1 MLVLVG
7 LGNPEAKYKLNR
19 HNVGFMT
26 IDSIVA
32 NYKLAPYKTKF
43 QSQIVTKKINDT
55 PVIFSKPQTFM
66 NLSGKSIGNI
76 LNFYKLKCENVIVIH
91 DDLDLNLGTVKT
103 KIGGS
108 SGGHNGLKSLDSII
122 GKNYRRLRI
131 GIGHPG
137 DKTLVNNYVLG
148 DFSKSEN
155 VIINILIKNISLNFD
170 KIIKKKED
178 NLSQLL
184 AENISYR
191 GKNGI

>member
-19 HNVGFMT
+19 HNVGFMA

-32 NYKLAPYKTKF
+32 RYKLAPYKTKF
-43 QSQIVTKKINDT
+43 QSQLVTKKINDT
-55 PVIFSKPQTFM
+55 PIIFSKPQTFM

-91 DDLDLNLGTVKT
+91 DDLDLSVGTVKT
-103 KIGGS
+103 KIGGG

-148 DFSKSEN
+148 DFSKSED
-155 VIINILIKNISLNFD
+155 VIINILIKNITLNFD
-170 KIIKKKED
+170 KIIKNKED

-184 AENISYR
+184 AENISYKE
-191 GKNGI
+191 KNGI

>member
-19 HNVGFMT
+19 HNVGFMA

-103 KIGGS
+103 KIGGG

-170 KIIKKKED
+170 KIITKKED

-184 AENISYR
+184 AENISYKE
-191 GKNGI
+191 KNGI

>member
-155 VIINILIKNISLNFD
+155 VIINILIKNISSNFD
-170 KIIKKKED
+170 KIITKKED

-184 AENISYR
+184 AENISYKE
-191 GKNGI
+191 KNGI

>member
-7 LGNPEAKYKLNR
+7 LGNPETKYKLNR

-43 QSQIVTKKINDT
+43 QSQIITKKINDT
-55 PVIFSKPQTFM
+55 PIIFSKPQTFM

-170 KIIKKKED
+170 KIITKKED

-184 AENISYR
+184 AENISYKE
-191 GKNGI
+191 KNGI

>member
-19 HNVGFMT
+19 HNVGFMA

-32 NYKLAPYKTKF
+32 RYKLAPYKTKF
-43 QSQIVTKKINDT
+43 QSQLVTKKINDT
-55 PVIFSKPQTFM
+55 PIIFSKPQTFM

-91 DDLDLNLGTVKT
+91 DDLDLSVGTVKT
-103 KIGGS
+103 KIGGG

-137 DKTLVNNYVLG
+137 DKNLVNNYVLG

-155 VIINILIKNISLNFD
+155 FIINTLIKNITLNFD
-170 KIIKKKED
+170 KIIKNKED

-184 AENISYR
+184 AENISYKE
-191 GKNGI
+191 KNGI

>member
-43 QSQIVTKKINDT
+43 QSQIITKKINNT

-155 VIINILIKNISLNFD
+155 VIINILIKNISSNFD
-170 KIIKKKED
+170 KIITKKED

-184 AENISYR
+184 AENISYKE
-191 GKNGI
+191 KNGI

>member
-7 LGNPEAKYKLNR
+7 LGNPEAKYKMNR

-170 KIIKKKED
+170 KIIKNKED

-184 AENISYR
+184 AENISYKE
-191 GKNGI
+191 KNGI

>member
-43 QSQIVTKKINDT
+43 QSQIITKKINDT
-55 PVIFSKPQTFM
+55 PIIFSKPQTFM

-155 VIINILIKNISLNFD
+155 VIINILIKNISSNFD
-170 KIIKKKED
+170 KIITKKED

-191 GKNGI
+191 EKNGI

>member
-19 HNVGFMT
+19 HNVGFMA

-43 QSQIVTKKINDT
+43 QSQIITKKINDT
-55 PVIFSKPQTFM
+55 PIIFSKPQTFM

-155 VIINILIKNISLNFD
+155 VIINILIKNISSNFD
-170 KIIKKKED
+170 KIITKKED

-184 AENISYR
+184 AENISYKE
-191 GKNGI
+191 KNGI

>member
-7 LGNPEAKYKLNR
+7 LGNPEAKYKMNR

-91 DDLDLNLGTVKT
+91 DDLDLSVGTVKT
-103 KIGGS
+103 KIGGG

-148 DFSKSEN
+148 DFSKSED
-155 VIINILIKNISLNFD
+155 VIINILIKNITLNFD
-170 KIIKKKED
+170 KIIKNKED

-184 AENISYR
+184 AENISYKE
-191 GKNGI
+191 KNGI

>member
-32 NYKLAPYKTKF
+32 KYKLAPYKTKF

-91 DDLDLNLGTVKT
+91 DDLDLNLGIVKT

-137 DKTLVNNYVLG
+137 DRTLVNNYVLG

-170 KIIKKKED
+170 KIITKKED

-184 AENISYR
+184 AENISYKE
-191 GKNGI
+191 KNGI

>member
-7 LGNPEAKYKLNR
+7 LGNPEVKYKMNR
-19 HNVGFMT
+19 RNVGFMA

-32 NYKLAPYKTKF
+32 SYKLAPYKTKF

-55 PVIFSKPQTFM
+55 PIIFSKPQTFM

-76 LNFYKLKCENVIVIH
+76 LNFYKLKCEDVIVIH
-91 DDLDLNLGTVKT
+91 DDLDLNVGTVKT
-103 KIGGS
+103 KIGGG

-148 DFSKSEN
+148 DFSKSED
-155 VIINILIKNISLNFD
+155 VIINILIKNITLNFD
-170 KIIKKKED
+170 KIIKNKED

-184 AENISYR
+184 AENISYKE
-191 GKNGI
+191 KNGI

>member
-7 LGNPEAKYKLNR
+7 LGNPEDKYKLNR
-19 HNVGFMT
+19 HNVGFMA

-32 NYKLAPYKTKF
+32 KYKLTPYKTKF

-137 DKTLVNNYVLG
+137 DKNLVNNYVLG

-155 VIINILIKNISLNFD
+155 VIINTLIKNITLNFD
-170 KIIKKKED
+170 KIIKNKED

-184 AENISYR
+184 AENISYKE
-191 GKNGI
+191 KNGI

>member
-26 IDSIVA
+26 IDSIVER
-32 NYKLAPYKTKF
+32 YKLTPYKTKF
-43 QSQIVTKKINDT
+43 QSQLVTKNINDT
-55 PVIFSKPQTFM
+55 PIIFSKPQTFM

-91 DDLDLNLGTVKT
+91 DDLDLSVGTVKT
-103 KIGGS
+103 KIGGG

-137 DKTLVNNYVLG
+137 DKNLVNNYVLG

-155 VIINILIKNISLNFD
+155 YIINTLIKNITLNFD
-170 KIIKKKED
+170 KIIKNKED
-178 NLSQLL
+178 NLAQLL
-184 AENISYR
+184 AENISYKE
-191 GKNGI
+191 KNGI

>member
-32 NYKLAPYKTKF
+32 RYKLAPYKTKF

-91 DDLDLNLGTVKT
+91 DDLDLSVGTVKT
-103 KIGGS
+103 KIGGG

-137 DKTLVNNYVLG
+137 DKNLVNNYVLG

-155 VIINILIKNISLNFD
+155 VIINTLIKNITLNFD
-170 KIIKKKED
+170 KIIKNKED

-184 AENISYR
+184 AENISYKE
-191 GKNGI
+191 KNGI

>member
-19 HNVGFMT
+19 HNVGFMA

-32 NYKLAPYKTKF
+32 RYKLAPYKTKF

-155 VIINILIKNISLNFD
+155 VIINILIKNISSNFD
-170 KIIKKKED
+170 KIITKKED

-184 AENISYR
+184 AENISYKE
-191 GKNGI
+191 KNGI

>member
-7 LGNPEAKYKLNR
+7 LGNPEAKYKMNR

-43 QSQIVTKKINDT
+43 QSQIITKKINNT

-170 KIIKKKED
+170 KIITKKED

-184 AENISYR
+184 AENISYKE
-191 GKNGI
+191 KNGI

>member
-19 HNVGFMT
+19 HNVGFMA

-148 DFSKSEN
+148 DFSKSED
-155 VIINILIKNISLNFD
+155 VIINILIKNITLNFD
-170 KIIKKKED
+170 KIIKNKED

-184 AENISYR
+184 AENISYKE
-191 GKNGI
+191 KNGI

>member
-43 QSQIVTKKINDT
+43 QSQIITKKINDT

-155 VIINILIKNISLNFD
+155 VIINILIKNISSNFD
-170 KIIKKKED
+170 KIITKKED

-184 AENISYR
+184 AENISYKE
-191 GKNGI
+191 KNGI

>member
-1 MLVLVG
+1 LLVLVG
-7 LGNPEAKYKLNR
+7 LGNPESKYKLNR
-19 HNVGFMT
+19 HNVGFMA

-32 NYKLAPYKTKF
+32 KYKLAPYKTKF

-170 KIIKKKED
+170 KIITKKED

-184 AENISYR
+184 AENISYKE
-191 GKNGI
+191 KNGI

>member
-43 QSQIVTKKINDT
+43 QSQIITKKINDT
-55 PVIFSKPQTFM
+55 PIIFSKPQTFM

-184 AENISYR
+184 AENISYKE
-191 GKNGI
+191 KNGI

>member
-1 MLVLVG
+1 VLVLVG

-43 QSQIVTKKINDT
+43 QSQIITKKINDT
-55 PVIFSKPQTFM
+55 PIIFSKPQTFM

-170 KIIKKKED
+170 KIITKKED

-184 AENISYR
+184 AENISYKE
-191 GKNGI
+191 KNGI

>member
-26 IDSIVA
+26 IDGIVA
-32 NYKLAPYKTKF
+32 NYKIAPYKTKF
-43 QSQIVTKKINDT
+43 QSQIITKKINDT

-170 KIIKKKED
+170 KIITKKED

-184 AENISYR
+184 AENISYKE
-191 GKNGI
+191 KNGI

>member
-43 QSQIVTKKINDT
+43 QSQIITKKINNT

-170 KIIKKKED
+170 KIITKKED

-184 AENISYR
+184 AENISYKE
-191 GKNGI
+191 KNGI

>member
-43 QSQIVTKKINDT
+43 QSQIITKKINDT
-55 PVIFSKPQTFM
+55 PIIFSKPQTFM

-170 KIIKKKED
+170 KIITKRED

-184 AENISYR
+184 AENISYKE
-191 GKNGI
+191 KNGI

>member
-32 NYKLAPYKTKF
+32 SYKLAPYKIKF
-43 QSQIVTKKINDT
+43 QSQLVTKKINDT

-170 KIIKKKED
+170 KIIKNKED

-184 AENISYR
+184 AENISYKE
-191 GKNGI
+191 KNGI

>member
-26 IDSIVA
+26 IDGIVA

-43 QSQIVTKKINDT
+43 QSQIITKKINDT
-55 PVIFSKPQTFM
+55 PIIFSKPQTFM

-91 DDLDLNLGTVKT
+91 DDLDLILGTVKT

-170 KIIKKKED
+170 KIITKKED

-184 AENISYR
+184 AENISYKE
-191 GKNGI
+191 KNGI